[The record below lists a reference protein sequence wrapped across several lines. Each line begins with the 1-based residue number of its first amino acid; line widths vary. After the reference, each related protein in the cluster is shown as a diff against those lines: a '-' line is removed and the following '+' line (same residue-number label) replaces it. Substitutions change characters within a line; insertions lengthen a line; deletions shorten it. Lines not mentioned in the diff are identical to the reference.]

1 MCMLP
6 IMYCLSTDTLVEL
19 YVVVVLTYL
28 LTHYH
33 ILRKKT
39 FFDHEL
45 NIDAL
50 IWEFKHQPHKMAK
63 HTQTIRR
70 QQSTNGLSVFDH
82 FVGLALK
89 GLNKLTLK
97 RALVSCIKLNTKI
110 LLFKLQILI
119 QTLPAMSDKWKA
131 VGEGWYKPNI
141 AGSSQNR
148 SDRKKQT
155 GADTPLQNVCKL
167 SRKLTYSTNYLS

>member
-1 MCMLP
+1 MRKINLKIRARNYSGGIILNQGIMCMLP

-19 YVVVVLTYL
+19 YLLVVLTYL

-33 ILRKKT
+33 IRRKKT

-50 IWEFKHQPHKMAK
+50 ICEFKHQPHKMAK

-70 QQSTNGLSVFDH
+70 QQSANSLSVFDR

-97 RALVSCIKLNTKI
+97 RALVPCI
-110 LLFKLQILI
+110 
-119 QTLPAMSDKWKA
+119 
-131 VGEGWYKPNI
+131 
-141 AGSSQNR
+141 
-148 SDRKKQT
+148 
-155 GADTPLQNVCKL
+155 
-167 SRKLTYSTNYLS
+167 